1 MKKHLTFLLFTYCCV
16 CFGQQSVKILKN
28 GVNIEKTTMTI
39 SGTSADEDLVA
50 DGISVV
56 SNINNIVEIR
66 TKRYELSYVP
76 ESYNFI
82 CWGVCE
88 APFNHKGGKDPFY
101 ILNTSVKITDKYDGF
116 SAHYLPQGTV
126 GSSEYRYVFFDIKN
140 PIDSAWFNVVFSTK
154 LTNSIEINEEKGFK
168 IYPNPATE
176 TVKIDFYDDNL
187 PDKNIDIFNLMGQK
201 ITILECTKNENV
213 VEWNLTDNTG
223 KSVENGV
230 YFCQFMLKNKVVTK
244 KIMVKRC

>member
-16 CFGQQSVKILKN
+16 CFGQQSVKIFKN
-28 GVNIEKTTMTI
+28 GVNIEKTTITI
-39 SGTSADEDLVA
+39 PGTSADEDLVA

-116 SAHYLPQGTV
+116 SAHYLPQGTI

-140 PIDSAWFNVVFSTK
+140 PTDSAWFNVVFSTK
-154 LTNSIEINEEKGFK
+154 LTNSTGIDEEKGFK

-176 TVKIDFYDDNL
+176 TVKIDFFESNETSSRI
-187 PDKNIDIFNLMGQK
+187 NIFNIMGSK
-201 ITILECTKNENV
+201 ITSLHKLKNENSIT
-213 VEWNLTDNTG
+213 WNLTDDTDNPI
-223 KSVENGV
+223 ENGL
-230 YFCQFMLKNKVVTK
+230 YFCQFMLKNQSVTK
-244 KIMVKRC
+244 KIMVKR